1 MRPSHARAAAPP
13 LVFAL
18 VFTLL
23 SAPLR
28 TPAQAGGAQAQPG
41 GAQAQAGGAQ
51 SPEQAPKVFCD
62 PFHARSLVREQL
74 SEAKSFE
81 SAVKRISLLTSAA
94 DLLWPYDQR
103 AARDLFTEAYELAVK
118 DFREQKDEQVRLA
131 KGVFEQ
137 RPDQRFVVMTAVA
150 RRDPAWARTLA
161 EGVAEERRRAAE
173 EAKDAAATRQWDGK
187 SKGAE
192 DALWL
197 AMSLLPIDRATAL
210 TLARGSFRF
219 PASLPLM
226 LFLFKLAETDGASA
240 DALYREA
247 LAAYADRTASDLAY
261 LAVYPF
267 ALSHDPATVP
277 ASVYYRM
284 PPGFSPAPQLRE
296 LFLDALFRQVERKFK
311 TPEVAPSDPEGMPTE
326 QAQLLTALVMLE
338 PHIARLNP
346 ARLERAQWLK
356 GLASAAASNSSR
368 LRSDTFARF
377 AHENEEEGMFARWV
391 ENADRETDAG
401 RRAYAVASI
410 VMAAR
415 TEDEFERA
423 EPFLDKVGDAE
434 LRQQLAGYFYFLWTQ
449 AEVKEGQLDEATR
462 LSKKVGELDYRAL
475 LLFEI
480 AEAAL
485 KRRDDRSRAD
495 ELLDSVYA
503 DALKAKDTPEKARA
517 LLGVASLYTSFD
529 VPRAAQVLR
538 SAVKVIDTLPEPDF
552 SSDSV
557 GRQLGNEAF
566 TVYAVHSLPGIRLGN
581 VFREL
586 GARDFGSALSAANEL
601 SDKYLRATA
610 VFALASKCLEESE
623 KQNKENKA
631 APPPAKPK
639 KPAREP

>member
-1 MRPSHARAAAPP
+1 MRPSHTRAATPP

-18 VFTLL
+18 VFMLL
-23 SAPLR
+23 SAPVR
-28 TPAQAGGAQAQPG
+28 TPAQSGGAQAQAN
-41 GAQAQAGGAQ
+41 GAQTQAGGAQ

-74 SEAKSFE
+74 SEAKAFE
-81 SAVKRISLLTSAA
+81 SAEKRIALLTSAA

-103 AARDLFTEAYELAVK
+103 TARDLFTEAYELAAK
-118 DFREQKDEQVRLA
+118 DFREQKDETPTLRN
-131 KGVFEQ
+131 GVLTQ
-137 RPDQRFVVMTAVA
+137 KVDRRFVVMSAVA

-161 EGVAEERRRAAE
+161 EGVAEEKRRE
-173 EAKDAAATRQWDGK
+173 
-187 SKGAE
+187 AE
-192 DALWL
+192 DANEAKLSAQVAQARGAEGTLNL
-197 AMSLLPIDRATAL
+197 AQSLLAVDRATAL
-210 TLARGSFRF
+210 ALARGSFRL
-219 PASLPLM
+219 PATYTLI
-226 LFLFKLAETDGASA
+226 LFLFKLAERDAAAA

-247 LAAYADRTASDLAY
+247 LAAYADRTATDLVY
-261 LAVYPF
+261 LSVYPF
-267 ALSHDPATVP
+267 ALNHEP
-277 ASVYYRM
+277 ASVPVSVYYK
-284 PPGFSPAPQLRE
+284 PPSGFSPSPQLRE

-311 TPEVAPSDPEGMPTE
+311 TPEVAPAESNGMPSE
-326 QAQLLTALVMLE
+326 QGQLLTTLVMLE

-346 ARLERAQWLK
+346 ALLERAQWLK
-356 GLASAAASNSSR
+356 GSASAAASNSSR
-368 LRSDTFARF
+368 LSADSFAQFAR
-377 AHENEEEGMFARWV
+377 EYDEEGMFERSL
-391 ENADRETDAG
+391 EKIESERDAG
-401 RRAYAVASI
+401 RRALAVAKLIMS
-410 VMAAR
+410 AR

-423 EPFLDKVGDAE
+423 EPFLDKVDDAE
-434 LRQQLAGYFYFLWTQ
+434 LRRQLASYLYFLWTQ

-475 LLFEI
+475 LSFEI

-485 KRRDDRSRAD
+485 KRRDDRARAD

-517 LLGVASLYTSFD
+517 LLGVANLYTNFD

-538 SAVKVIDTLPEPDF
+538 SAVKVINTLPDPDF
-552 SSDSV
+552 SSDTV

-566 TVYAVHSLPGIRLGN
+566 TVYAVHSLPGIRLEN

-586 GARDFGSALSAANEL
+586 GARDFGAALSAAGEL

-623 KQNKENKA
+623 KQNRENKA
-631 APPPAKPK
+631 ATPPAKQK